1 MVSTRSST
9 RMRQSTSPERP
20 SSAASHEFRTPKK
33 DDLPPPMPK
42 EERGVR
48 SDVKKPLAQV
58 RLATFVHVL
67 ICILLVYLA
76 WYTYRT
82 TVAAVDAFRSTGALP
97 FPSTSS
103 VSAYADPI
111 RKFISGRVSWGVRGY
126 SQFSKGPH
134 ADVERRVEELADA
147 LGVHPLD
154 FASAIADAVHQLVPP
169 ASLSS
174 LASEAKKT
182 GAGRIMEVL
191 LREYAHGVRIADGVA
206 GRRG

>member
-1 MVSTRSST
+1 
-9 RMRQSTSPERP
+9 
-20 SSAASHEFRTPKK
+20 
-33 DDLPPPMPK
+33 
-42 EERGVR
+42 
-48 SDVKKPLAQV
+48 
-58 RLATFVHVL
+58 
-67 ICILLVYLA
+67 
-76 WYTYRT
+76 
-82 TVAAVDAFRSTGALP
+82 
-97 FPSTSS
+97 
-103 VSAYADPI
+103 
-111 RKFISGRVSWGVRGY
+111 VRGY

-182 GAGRIMEVL
+182 GGGRIMEVL